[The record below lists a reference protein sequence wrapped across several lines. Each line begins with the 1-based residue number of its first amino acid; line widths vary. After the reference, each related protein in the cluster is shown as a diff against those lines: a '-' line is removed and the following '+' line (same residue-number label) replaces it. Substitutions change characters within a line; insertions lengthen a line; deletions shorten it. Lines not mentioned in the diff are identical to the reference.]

1 MNLLQ
6 SIPVFSQQNQAI
18 LLYELTSTHAPTNK
32 FQGVPNFKFED
43 NLTKR
48 TVVLWTPFV
57 LYLDNSL
64 EFGLFDS
71 PVIVDVKDT
80 KDLPGGV
87 EGCKYKTTH

>member
-1 MNLLQ
+1 MYRTEPGNT
-6 SIPVFSQQNQAI
+6 FAC
-18 LLYELTSTHAPTNK
+18 THK
-32 FQGVPNFKFED
+32 CLDGSSKFKFED

-80 KDLPGGV
+80 KDLPGGLRV
-87 EGCKYKTTH
+87 ANTKQHIEK